1 MTNVTRIRNNSND
14 LVYSNNNNTLTNYNN
29 SAQNMQTITQMN
41 RKLTNLQ
48 PKTILKPETLNRNI
62 PRNVIN
68 R

>member
-48 PKTILKPETLNRNI
+48 PKIILKPETLNRNI